1 MYSNHEIYDQ
11 IIQTCETTISINIKN
26 NPLKDT
32 NYDKTVFI
40 DVPSPFFF
48 YFFFILSYI
57 FIYMIDEIC
66 SKEIYIL
73 YSTDRHL
80 IFFFQVHGSK
90 YQNIFLGY
98 NII

>member
-40 DVPSPFFF
+40 FIDVVSPFFF

-66 SKEIYIL
+66 SKEKYIL

-80 IFFFQVHGSK
+80 FFFFFK
-90 YQNIFLGY
+90 FMDQNTKMFFGI
-98 NII
+98 